1 MPRAWWRSITASLFR
16 PLPDT
21 KLPSASRQTGRS
33 LRSVTSWPSIWHIT
47 GIISLAGSLRPSS
60 GMGAMFMLAYTA
72 WGIMGMGVGLPSYG
86 LPKRVNTLSTLKSF
100 RSSNSTMSPL

>member
-1 MPRAWWRSITASLFR
+1 
-16 PLPDT
+16 
-21 KLPSASRQTGRS
+21 
-33 LRSVTSWPSIWHIT
+33 
-47 GIISLAGSLRPSS
+47 
-60 GMGAMFMLAYTA
+60 MLVYTA